1 MMAKRD
7 KEFDDAV
14 DTMIDSVKIVNKK
27 LAGNRD
33 KPKKTKTKKSL
44 NDIQTINEY
53 REGLEPGEV
62 KVPKPVGRPSD
73 LFVMKESSEDK
84 VVAQKI
90 YILAAKGTPYKKMR
104 KTLNLTLNLW
114 DKMMRKESHLYP
126 IYKEAL
132 GRGNKYAIEEVEDA
146 LRNICMG
153 YDYEEKTTGYDGDRD
168 INKTTVKHV
177 KPDVKAIQFFLINK
191 APEKY
196 RLKQPEDITIT
207 HRKEIIDP
215 KKIPIEMLK
224 VIMAAKTTEEIAE
237 AMKLIEPVV
246 TIPHDEV
253 N

>member
-14 DTMIDSVKIVNKK
+14 DTMIDSMKIVNKK

-44 NDIQTINEY
+44 NDIQTIKEY
-53 REGLEPGEV
+53 KEGLNPGEV
-62 KVPKPVGRPSD
+62 KVPDKPGRKSD
-73 LFVMKESSEDK
+73 LFHMKESGEDK

-90 YILAAKGTPYKKMR
+90 YILAAKGTPYKKIR
-104 KTLNLTLNLW
+104 KELALTLNIW
-114 DKMMRKESHLYP
+114 DKMMRKESHIYP

-132 GRGNKYAIEEVEDA
+132 DRGNGYAIEEVEDA
-146 LRNICMG
+146 LRCSAMG
-153 YDYEEKTTGYDGDRD
+153 YDYTEKTEGWDGDRH

-196 RLKQPEDITIT
+196 KLKQPEEITIT
-207 HRKEIIDP
+207 HKRELVDPRKLPPEMV
-215 KKIPIEMLK
+215 KI
-224 VIMAAKTTEEIAE
+224 IMAAKTTEEIAE
-237 AMKLIEPVV
+237 AIRSIEPVV
-246 TIPHDEV
+246 SVPHNEV
-253 N
+253 